1 MISTSSSS
9 VQRQNILKLLKEKV
23 DGINIKTKETILTT
37 SETKEDII
45 SSIKPYVLYFI
56 YSTPVIISAS
66 IIYLLIQIKSDIIMT
81 ETKIDNFLT
90 KTEISYYKVS
100 FISLIICFVI
110 YFIIF
115 LSRKKLNQLFTIIP
129 NNPK

>member
-1 MISTSSSS
+1 MTTISDDDIF
-9 VQRQNILKLLKEKV
+9 NNLKLLKEKV
-23 DGINIKTKETILTT
+23 DGIKTKETILTT

>member
-1 MISTSSSS
+1 MTTISDDDIF
-9 VQRQNILKLLKEKV
+9 NNLKLLKEKV

>member
-1 MISTSSSS
+1 MTTISDDDIF
-9 VQRQNILKLLKEKV
+9 NNLKLLKEKV

-56 YSTPVIISAS
+56 YSTPIIISAS
-66 IIYLLIQIKSDIIMT
+66 IVYLLIQIKSDIIMT

-100 FISLIICFVI
+100 LISLIICFVI

>member
-1 MISTSSSS
+1 MTTISDDDIF
-9 VQRQNILKLLKEKV
+9 NNLKLLKEKV

-66 IIYLLIQIKSDIIMT
+66 IVYLLIQIKSDIIMT

-100 FISLIICFVI
+100 LISLIICFVI